1 MSRRTRRGLVRML
14 IALSVMAS
22 ACGSRVGG
30 NVFSRQ
36 YEYEEEIYLALDGT
50 ATVNVSASVA
60 ALDALR
66 GATFTVNPRARL
78 DRGRVR
84 AFFAGPGTRV
94 TRISLSRRD
103 GRRFVHVGV
112 DVDDIRRLS
121 QVAPFAWSRY
131 QLDRDGEVVAFR
143 QVVGPPAQNTVPDF
157 GWSGNELVAFRV
169 HIPSRIPSHN
179 SPTGI
184 QRGNILAWE
193 QPLRD
198 RLSGVPLDLQVQMEP
213 QSILYS
219 TLLLFAGTIVAAAA
233 TFGGVIWW
241 VARKGRASFNS
252 RLPTANSQT

>member
-1 MSRRTRRGLVRML
+1 MSSATRRVLVRTL
-14 IALSVMAS
+14 IVLSVMAS
-22 ACGSRVGG
+22 ACGSNGG
-30 NVFSRQ
+30 GGMFRQQ

-50 ATVNVSASVA
+50 ATVNVNASVA

-66 GATFTVNPRARL
+66 GATFSVNPRARL
-78 DRGRVR
+78 DRGLVR
-84 AFFAGPGTRV
+84 SFFTGPGTRV
-94 TRISLSRRD
+94 TRVSLSRRN

-143 QVVGPPAQNTVPDF
+143 QVVSAPAQNAVPDF
-157 GWSGNELVAFRV
+157 EWTGSELVAFRV

-198 RLSGVPLDLQVQMEP
+198 RLNGVPLDLQVQMEP
-213 QSILYS
+213 RSILYS
-219 TLLLFAGTIVAAAA
+219 TLLLFAGTVVAAAA
-233 TFGGVIWW
+233 TFGVVIWW
-241 VARKGRASFNS
+241 VARRGREAEMLGS
-252 RLPTANSQT
+252 RP